1 MPTKY
6 KIKTVLLLCD
16 KNENYYLEADFSL
29 IKSLTPYEIPLSC
42 LLSLLKLPSIGSPW
56 NEDDL
61 EDYSERHQFG
71 FNIYRLIGNK
81 AEFSANFPGKTYL
94 KKLVPIFRTKNGT
107 ITGTSS

>member
-29 IKSLTPYEIPLSC
+29 IKSLTPYEIPLNS
-42 LLSLLKLPSIGSPW
+42 LLSLYKLPQIGLPW

-61 EDYSERHQFG
+61 EAYSEQHQFG
-71 FNIYRLIGNK
+71 FNIYRLMGNK
-81 AEFSANFPGKTYL
+81 AEFSVNFPGKNQITKVVPL
-94 KKLVPIFRTKNGT
+94 LVPTFK
-107 ITGTSS
+107 